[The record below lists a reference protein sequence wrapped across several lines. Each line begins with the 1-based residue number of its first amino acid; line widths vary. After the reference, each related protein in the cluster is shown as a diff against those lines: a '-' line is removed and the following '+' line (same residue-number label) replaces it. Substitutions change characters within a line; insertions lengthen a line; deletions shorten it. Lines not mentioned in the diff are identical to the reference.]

1 MHAYADHKKF
11 AEVFAFANS
20 SLVGMGASRDTLLQ
34 RQRLAWPA
42 RPARPARLACRSNAR
57 VRRVARKGPWAP
69 WQAAAY
75 ATGTTCEARTSTHQ
89 GGRDHRTYLET

>member
-57 VRRVARKGPWAP
+57 VRRVAGKGPWAP
-69 WQAAAY
+69 WLAGC
-75 ATGTTCEARTSTHQ
+75 GTRNGYHMRSAHFDAR
-89 GGRDHRTYLET
+89 RWP